1 MRRSRH
7 GGSLVGKLHGATL
20 LAVCALVGVLGLS
33 TAAALAD
40 TAPISSSSALPGSD
54 PNHETPTE
62 LLASQIASHIAN
74 KQVSIDCEGDSDWA
88 QLVSGYGGDPNA
100 ESGYVPSQWNSAT
113 GQLVSL
119 SSTAYLASNTC
130 LPLMQFAEAATKPT
144 TCVPAASAA
153 LVNGARKT
161 AGRRVVRRSR
171 FRARTAAPGPCY
183 LGNGKTAAPMTP
195 AYWTNYSLYALAIL
209 TLAHESIHLSG
220 IVGGTLPGG
229 QQVGD
234 PQAEAKADC
243 YGMQW
248 MPYVAEQLGDT
259 RDDAQAIAEYFYD
272 KIYPL
277 VEENDPS
284 YWSPDCRPGGALDIR
299 PSSTTAWP

>member
-1 MRRSRH
+1 
-7 GGSLVGKLHGATL
+7 
-20 LAVCALVGVLGLS
+20 
-33 TAAALAD
+33 
-40 TAPISSSSALPGSD
+40 
-54 PNHETPTE
+54 
-62 LLASQIASHIAN
+62 
-74 KQVSIDCEGDSDWA
+74 VSIDCEGDSDWA

-119 SSTAYLASNTC
+119 SSSAYLASNAC
-130 LPLMQFAEAATKPT
+130 LPLMQFAEATTKPT
-144 TCVPAASAA
+144 KCVAVAATAVLNGTHTVQAA
-153 LVNGARKT
+153 GH
-161 AGRRVVRRSR
+161 RVTRRSTT
-171 FRARTAAPGPCY
+171 RARRAAAGPCY

-195 AYWTNYSLYALAIL
+195 GFWTNYSLYAMAIL

-243 YGMQW
+243 FGMQW

-259 RDDAQAIAEYFYD
+259 PDDAQAIAEYFYD

-277 VEENDPS
+277 VEQNDPS

-299 PSSTTAWP
+299 PAGTTAWP